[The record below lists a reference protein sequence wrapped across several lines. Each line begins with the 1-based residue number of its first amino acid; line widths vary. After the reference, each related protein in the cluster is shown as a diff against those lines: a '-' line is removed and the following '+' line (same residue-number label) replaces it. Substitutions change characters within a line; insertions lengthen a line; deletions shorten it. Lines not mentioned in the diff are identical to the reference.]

1 MLSSLLSVH
10 LLKAGGRMWVCRKEG
25 AAVFCQRAEFFLK
38 VRLCLRSAWC
48 WWEGGRGRSELQ
60 VKGVKLIKDF
70 ASKPHR
76 ELIRL
81 SGNLELE
88 ARNWKLVTGSSP
100 VEKSAVVSSWES
112 PTGDGDG
119 ITSTTNKAKVSES
132 PLWVHQPD
140 CFWFYY
146 QFESLCGCESWREMK
161 LQTASQ
167 RRSWD
172 SDEISRPL
180 VSEPTIV
187 SSCPARS
194 WCLQMFFFVLWPLKL
209 NLSLLLARHYK
220 WPAFWEFKVFF

>member
-1 MLSSLLSVH
+1 M
-10 LLKAGGRMWVCRKEG
+10 
-25 AAVFCQRAEFFLK
+25 
-38 VRLCLRSAWC
+38 
-48 WWEGGRGRSELQ
+48 
-60 VKGVKLIKDF
+60 KGVKLIKDF

-81 SGNLELE
+81 SGNLEME

-100 VEKSAVVSSWES
+100 VEKSAVVSSRES

-119 ITSTTNKAKVSES
+119 ITSTTNTAKVSES

-167 RRSWD
+167 RRS
-172 SDEISRPL
+172 
-180 VSEPTIV
+180 
-187 SSCPARS
+187 
-194 WCLQMFFFVLWPLKL
+194 
-209 NLSLLLARHYK
+209 
-220 WPAFWEFKVFF
+220 

>member
-81 SGNLELE
+81 SGNLEME
-88 ARNWKLVTGSSP
+88 ARNWKLAGGKIRGGFLLRVTDRRRWRYHFHNQQGQGVWITALGPSAWLFLVLLSVWIFMWLWKLAWNETANRVPTKVVRQRRNQSTSRVWTHDCLLLSCTFLMFANVFFCLVTPETKLKSSPGSSLQ
-100 VEKSAVVSSWES
+100 VACVL
-112 PTGDGDG
+112 G
-119 ITSTTNKAKVSES
+119 I
-132 PLWVHQPD
+132 
-140 CFWFYY
+140 
-146 QFESLCGCESWREMK
+146 
-161 LQTASQ
+161 
-167 RRSWD
+167 
-172 SDEISRPL
+172 
-180 VSEPTIV
+180 
-187 SSCPARS
+187 
-194 WCLQMFFFVLWPLKL
+194 
-209 NLSLLLARHYK
+209 
-220 WPAFWEFKVFF
+220 